1 MEMGEM
7 ASVYHV
13 QVAMPVGGEDRAR
26 WFYGEVLGL
35 TEMVKPDTLR
45 GRGGVWFQS
54 GNLQVHLGV
63 EADFM
68 PARKAHVAYAVE
80 GIDVVR
86 GRFVE
91 AGIGVTDDDAL
102 PGFARFYTVDPFGNR
117 VEILEPVTERSPLR

>member
-1 MEMGEM
+1 MGEM
-7 ASVYHV
+7 ASVHHV

-35 TEMVKPDTLR
+35 REIEKPDSLR

-54 GNLQVHLGV
+54 GNLQIHLGV
-63 EADFM
+63 EAEFI
-68 PARKAHVAYAVE
+68 PARKAHVGYAVE

-91 AGIGVTDDDAL
+91 AGIRVIDDDAL
-102 PGFARFYTVDPFGNR
+102 PGFARFYSADPFGNR
-117 VEILEPVTERSPLR
+117 VEILEPVTESASIR

>member
-7 ASVYHV
+7 ASVHHV

-35 TEMVKPDTLR
+35 TELEKPDTLR

-68 PARKAHVAYAVE
+68 PARKAQVGYAVE

-91 AGIGVTDDDAL
+91 AGIEVTDDDAL
-102 PGFARFYTVDPFGNR
+102 PGFTRFYVADPFGNR
-117 VEILEPVTERSPLR
+117 VEILEPVREPASIP

>member
-7 ASVYHV
+7 ASVHHV

-26 WFYGEVLGL
+26 WTYGELLGL
-35 TEMVKPDTLR
+35 REIEKPDSLR

-86 GRFVE
+86 DRFVD
-91 AGIGVTDDDAL
+91 AGMEVTEDDAL
-102 PGFARFYTVDPFGNR
+102 PGFARFYTADPFGNR
-117 VEILEPVTERSPLR
+117 VEILEPATESLPLR

>member
-1 MEMGEM
+1 MEMGGM
-7 ASVYHV
+7 ASVHHV

-35 TEMVKPDTLR
+35 REIEKPDSLR
-45 GRGGVWFQS
+45 GRGGVWFWS

-86 GRFVE
+86 DRFVDADME
-91 AGIGVTDDDAL
+91 VTEDDAL
-102 PGFARFYTVDPFGNR
+102 PGVARFYTADPFGNR
-117 VEILEPVTERSPLR
+117 VEILEPVTEPSPLR